1 MAEAKRL
8 AGYRFQNDQFTV
20 EIDRTQH
27 MYDAV
32 VKRLDEVNLI
42 KDLAGGI
49 NTQVISPP
57 GSGWLVKPRLSV
69 VLIMASMLGALVGFG
84 VGYLID
90 RADKSFRSPEE
101 IRRQLGVAVVGHI
114 PTIEISRRNATTA
127 ETAGGKIGL
136 APSLC
141 TYHQPTSRSAEAYRA
156 VRTALYFTSRAEE
169 LKVIQVTSPYPGD
182 GKTTLAANLSVS
194 MADSGKRIL
203 LLEADFRRP
212 RIHKYFALN
221 NTQGVS
227 SVINGTATIADVVQA
242 TVVKNLWA
250 MPCGPKPH
258 NPADLLTSPQFKE
271 LLDTLREQYDF
282 VIVDSPPILAVTD
295 SSVIA
300 PRVDAVL
307 LIMRLTNHA
316 REGGTRAVEVLN
328 GLGARILGVVVN
340 GIGRSQGYGYRNYAY
355 RYGGNRYGYQYRGYS
370 LGYRG
375 GGGGDGYYYSDSIP
389 DTPAPAAQRET
400 GNGKE

>member
-1 MAEAKRL
+1 
-8 AGYRFQNDQFTV
+8 
-20 EIDRTQH
+20 
-27 MYDAV
+27 
-32 VKRLDEVNLI
+32 
-42 KDLAGGI
+42 
-49 NTQVISPP
+49 
-57 GSGWLVKPRLSV
+57 
-69 VLIMASMLGALVGFG
+69 
-84 VGYLID
+84 
-90 RADKSFRSPEE
+90 
-101 IRRQLGVAVVGHI
+101 
-114 PTIEISRRNATTA
+114 
-127 ETAGGKIGL
+127 
-136 APSLC
+136 
-141 TYHQPTSRSAEAYRA
+141 
-156 VRTALYFTSRAEE
+156 

-212 RIHKYFALN
+212 RIHKYFALS

-227 SVINGTATIADVVQA
+227 SVINGTAVISEVVQA

-258 NPADLLTSPQFKE
+258 NPSDLLTSPQFKE
-271 LLDTLREQYDF
+271 LLDTVREQYDF

-295 SSVIA
+295 SSVVA

-307 LIMRLTNHA
+307 IIMRLTNHA

-340 GIGRSQGYGYRNYAY
+340 GIGRSHGYGYRNYAY

-375 GGGGDGYYYSDSIP
+375 GNGDGYYYSDSLP
-389 DTPAPAAQRET
+389 ESPPPVAHREA